1 MDKRQPLSVMIALQS
16 KKMKGDKGGDV
27 PADPDDS
34 KDGGAD
40 DMEEDS
46 GKYDDPGL
54 VSAGEDLLDAMKN
67 RDSKGIVA
75 ALCHFIDIYDP
86 DKGDNN

>member
-34 KDGGAD
+34 KDDGGD
-40 DMEEDS
+40 DTEENS

-54 VSAGEDLLDAMKN
+54 ISACEDAIDAFKN
-67 RDSKGIVA
+67 RDPKALSA
-75 ALCHFIDIYDP
+75 ALCHFMDIYDP
-86 DKGDNN
+86 DEDDNN